1 MQTQKQLE
9 ARMNMERR
17 LVRRLIRIAKVH
29 GYAVVKVDDGE
40 EVHKVKTEA
49 EAMDAVF
56 AVDECTIRF
65 KHPDQ
70 PKTHCAVIVLGNDGW
85 DDIADYSEGEKWD
98 DVMAEM
104 DAYSD
109 KLCEE
114 VA

>member
-1 MQTQKQLE
+1 MQTQKQLD

-17 LVRRLIRIAKVH
+17 MVRRLIRTAKVH

-40 EVHKVKTEA
+40 EVHKVTTETEA
-49 EAMDAVF
+49 MSAVF

-65 KHPDQ
+65 KHPEQ

-85 DDIADYSEGEKWD
+85 DAIADCSEGDKWD
-98 DVMAEM
+98 AVMAEM
-104 DAYSD
+104 NTYSD

-114 VA
+114 TA

>member
-17 LVRRLIRIAKVH
+17 MVRRLIRTAKVH
-29 GYAVVKVDDGE
+29 GFAVTKVWDGE
-40 EVHKVKTEA
+40 EYVKCSTEA

-56 AVDECTIRF
+56 SVDESTIRF

-70 PKTHCAVIVLGNDGW
+70 PKSHCAVIVLGNDGW
-85 DDIADYSEGEKWD
+85 DAIADGSEGEKWD

-104 DAYSD
+104 NEYSD
-109 KLCEE
+109 KLCLE